1 MTIKLM
7 KISDYFDNHEAW
19 LKEAFIFCAHKDLND
34 YAQYMYDDTVLSM
47 LRETSE
53 PYRVMHEFR
62 DEIET
67 YSNTIIKELE
77 DWEEY
82 EVCDAVLIHQ
92 NFLLKELSKIIK
104 KL

>member
-1 MTIKLM
+1 MTIKIM

-34 YAQYMYDDTVLSM
+34 YAQYMYDATVLSM

-53 PYRVMHEFR
+53 PYRTMQEFSA
-62 DEIET
+62 EIET

-77 DWEEY
+77 GWEEY

-92 NFLLKELSKIIK
+92 NFLLKQLSKIIK

>member
-34 YAQYMYDDTVLSM
+34 YTQYMYDATVLSM

-53 PYRVMHEFR
+53 PNRVMHELR

-82 EVCDAVLIHQ
+82 EVCDAVLFHQ
-92 NFLLKELSKIIK
+92 NFLLTEFDKILK